1 MIQRIIKILSRW
13 RSKKTNPIQTQTNPI
28 LSAVGGLQMN
38 VNSLITKD
46 YRKKDDFAIQKNKP
60 NSNPISAT
68 PKKNVTLFTTKDYEN
83 ETAFRLRKNKP
94 KQSQFVFCPPPS
106 VLCFL
111 PLVVLCSRMKPK
123 LLNFHRKNSLT
134 VWLNSLK
141 YLFLCCERDF
151 SMKSFMAKKEQV
163 EQKWLLVDAD
173 GVILGRMA
181 AKIAP
186 ILMGKNKPTY
196 TPHVDTG
203 DYVIV
208 VNAEKIQLTGKK
220 AQTKEYDYY
229 THFPGGHKFVSFA
242 DMMAKK
248 PEKVIEL
255 AIRRMLPK
263 NKLGRKMLK
272 KLKVYR
278 GPEHDN
284 QAQKPEKI
292 ELS

>member
-1 MIQRIIKILSRW
+1 MAYVNKHNWTLGQNKPNS
-13 RSKKTNPIQTQTNPI
+13 NPIKANFRK
-28 LSAVGGLQMN
+28 AQMN

-46 YRKKDDFAIQKNKP
+46 YRKYDDFAARKNKP
-60 NSNPISAT
+60 NSNPIPAT
-68 PKKNVTLFTTKDYEN
+68 PKMNANLFVTKDYEN
-83 ETAFRLRKNKP
+83 ETAFRLRKNKS
-94 KQSQFVFCPPPS
+94 KQSQFQTAH
-106 VLCFL
+106 L
-111 PLVVLCSRMKPK
+111 PIDRMKPK

-134 VWLNSLK
+134 VRGNSVK
-141 YLFLCCERDF
+141 YLFLYCERDF

-163 EQKWLLVDAD
+163 EQKWMLVDAD

-229 THFPGGHKFVSFA
+229 THFPGGHKYVSFA

-248 PEKVIEL
+248 PEKVVEL

-263 NKLGRKMLK
+263 SKLGRKMLK
-272 KLKVYR
+272 KLKVYK
-278 GPEHDN
+278 GPEHEN

-292 ELS
+292 ELF